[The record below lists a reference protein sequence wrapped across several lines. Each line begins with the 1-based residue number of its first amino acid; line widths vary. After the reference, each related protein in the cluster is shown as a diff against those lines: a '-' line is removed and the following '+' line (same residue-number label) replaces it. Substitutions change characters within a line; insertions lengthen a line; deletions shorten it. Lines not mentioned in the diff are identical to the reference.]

1 MPSTTVRT
9 RNLRKN
15 WKVATI
21 KEIRDRIS
29 SVNDTRKITNAMY
42 LISSTKLRRAKKM
55 LMDTEPFFFATQ
67 AMISRMVRHLPEGV
81 DNIFLETRLEIP
93 EDERR
98 RGYIIFTDDKG
109 LAGSYNHNVIKL
121 AEEKIAKDKGEWKL
135 FVIGEVGRFHFLS
148 KNVDIEESFMFTS
161 QNPTLH
167 RARKIA
173 AEILDYYYRRKIDEF
188 YIIYT
193 TVHGA
198 KIETRFEKLLPLEI
212 ITDIKREKPIEG
224 TLLEEFLMEP
234 SPSAILDNIV
244 PNYVTGFIYGA
255 LVEAFCSV
263 QSARMMAMDSANKN
277 AEKMIADLQR
287 TYNRQRQA
295 MITQEI
301 TEVVSGAKAL
311 KNAKMA
317 KEKKISRKRGS
328 TVEER

>member
-1 MPSTTVRT
+1 M
-9 RNLRKN
+9 
-15 WKVATI
+15 ATI
-21 KEIRDRIS
+21 KEIRDRIN

-42 LISSTKLRRAKKM
+42 LISSTKLRRAKRM
-55 LMDTEPFFFATQ
+55 LTDTEPFFFATQ
-67 AMISRMVRHLPEGV
+67 AMISRLVRHLPEGV

-121 AEEKIAKDKGEWKL
+121 AEEKIAADKGEWKL

-148 KNVDIEESFMFTS
+148 KGVDIEESFMFTS

-173 AEILDYYYRRKIDEF
+173 AEILDYYYSRKLDEF

-193 TVHGA
+193 TVQGP
-198 KIETRFEKLLPLEI
+198 KIDTRYEKLLPLEI
-212 ITDIKREKPIEG
+212 ITDIKREKPVTDAI
-224 TLLEEFLMEP
+224 LEEFLMEP

-277 AEKMIADLQR
+277 AETMIAELQR

-311 KNAKMA
+311 KNAKKA
-317 KEKKISRKRGS
+317 KERNKDKQKTRNYS
-328 TVEER
+328 

>member
-1 MPSTTVRT
+1 M
-9 RNLRKN
+9 
-15 WKVATI
+15 ATI
-21 KEIRDRIS
+21 KEIRDRIN

-55 LMDTEPFFFATQ
+55 LTDTEPFFFATQ
-67 AMISRMVRHLPEGV
+67 AMISRLVRHLPEGV

-121 AEEKIAKDKGEWKL
+121 AEEKIAADKGEWKL

-148 KNVDIEESFMFTS
+148 KGVDIEESFMFTS

-173 AEILDYYYRRKIDEF
+173 AEILDYYYSRKLDEF
-188 YIIYT
+188 YVVYT
-193 TVHGA
+193 TVQGP
-198 KIETRFEKLLPLEI
+198 KIDTRFEKLLPLEI
-212 ITDIKREKPIEG
+212 ITDIKREKPVTDAI
-224 TLLEEFLMEP
+224 LEEFLMEP

-277 AEKMIADLQR
+277 AETMIAELQR

-311 KNAKMA
+311 KNAKKA
-317 KEKKISRKRGS
+317 KERNKDKQKTRNYS
-328 TVEER
+328 

>member
-1 MPSTTVRT
+1 M
-9 RNLRKN
+9 
-15 WKVATI
+15 ATI
-21 KEIRDRIS
+21 KEIRDRIN

-55 LMDTEPFFFATQ
+55 LTDTEPFFFATQ
-67 AMISRMVRHLPEGV
+67 AMISRLVRHLPEGV

-98 RGYIIFTDDKG
+98 RGYIIFTDDK
-109 LAGSYNHNVIKL
+109 
-121 AEEKIAKDKGEWKL
+121 EEKIAADKGEWKL

-148 KNVDIEESFMFTS
+148 KGVDIEESFMFTS

-173 AEILDYYYRRKIDEF
+173 AEILDYYYSRKLDEF

-193 TVHGA
+193 TVQGP
-198 KIETRFEKLLPLEI
+198 KIDTRFEKLLPLEI
-212 ITDIKREKPIEG
+212 ITDIKREKPVADAI
-224 TLLEEFLMEP
+224 LEEFLMEP

-277 AEKMIADLQR
+277 AETMIAELQR

-311 KNAKMA
+311 KNAKKA
-317 KEKKISRKRGS
+317 KERNKDKQKTRNYS
-328 TVEER
+328 

>member
-1 MPSTTVRT
+1 M
-9 RNLRKN
+9 
-15 WKVATI
+15 ATI
-21 KEIRDRIS
+21 KEIRDRIN

-55 LMDTEPFFFATQ
+55 LTDTEPFFFSTQ
-67 AMISRMVRHLPEGV
+67 AMISRLVRHLPEGV

-121 AEEKIAKDKGEWKL
+121 AEEKIAADKGGWKL
-135 FVIGEVGRFHFLS
+135 FVIGEVGRFNFLS

-173 AEILDYYYRRKIDEF
+173 AEILDYYYSRKLDEF

-193 TVHGA
+193 TVHGT
-198 KIETRFEKLLPLEI
+198 KIDTKFEKLLPLEI
-212 ITDIKREKPIEG
+212 ITDIKREKPVTG
-224 TLLEEFLMEP
+224 TILEEFLMEP

-277 AEKMIADLQR
+277 AEAMIAELQR

-311 KNAKMA
+311 KNAKKA
-317 KEKKISRKRGS
+317 KERNKDKQKTRNYS
-328 TVEER
+328 

>member
-1 MPSTTVRT
+1 MLSTTART
-9 RNLRKN
+9 RDLRKN

-21 KEIRDRIS
+21 KEIRDRIN

-55 LMDTEPFFFATQ
+55 LTDTEPFFFSTQ
-67 AMISRMVRHLPEGV
+67 AMISRLVRHLPEGV

-121 AEEKIAKDKGEWKL
+121 AEEKIAADKGDWKL

-173 AEILDYYYRRKIDEF
+173 AEILDYYYSRKLDEF

-193 TVHGA
+193 TVHGT
-198 KIETRFEKLLPLEI
+198 KIDTKFEKFLPLEI
-212 ITDIKREKPIEG
+212 ITDIKREKPVTG
-224 TLLEEFLMEP
+224 TILEEFLMEP

-277 AEKMIADLQR
+277 AEAMIAELQR

-311 KNAKMA
+311 KNAKKA
-317 KEKKISRKRGS
+317 KERNKDKQKTRNYS
-328 TVEER
+328 

>member
-1 MPSTTVRT
+1 M
-9 RNLRKN
+9 
-15 WKVATI
+15 ATI
-21 KEIRDRIS
+21 KEIRDRIN

-42 LISSTKLRRAKKM
+42 LISSTKLRRAKRM
-55 LMDTEPFFFATQ
+55 LTDTEPFFFATQ
-67 AMISRMVRHLPEGV
+67 AMISRLVRHLPEGV

-121 AEEKIAKDKGEWKL
+121 AEEKIAADKGEWKL

-148 KNVDIEESFMFTS
+148 KGVDIEESFMFTS

-173 AEILDYYYRRKIDEF
+173 AEILDYYYSRKLDEF

-193 TVHGA
+193 TVQGP
-198 KIETRFEKLLPLEI
+198 KIDTRFEKLLPLEI
-212 ITDIKREKPIEG
+212 ITDIKREKPVTDAI
-224 TLLEEFLMEP
+224 LEEFLMEP

-277 AEKMIADLQR
+277 AETMIAELQR

-311 KNAKMA
+311 KNAKKA
-317 KEKKISRKRGS
+317 KERNKDKQKTRNYS
-328 TVEER
+328 